1 MSHQRRLEIVRRVE
15 RVVVKVG
22 TAVLCGDSGK
32 LDYAQVERLAEQ
44 VGGLHATGVK
54 VVVVTSGAIGAGM
67 AALGLARRPTALPML
82 QAAAAIGQGKLM
94 AAYEQVFSKRGCHA
108 AQVLLTREDLDERR
122 RYLNASN
129 TLNTLLELGA
139 VPVVNENDTV
149 SVEEI
154 GFLENDALAMTV
166 AGLVRADLLVAL
178 SRIDGLY
185 ENPDAAPEERR
196 VVEVVEG
203 VDEAVA
209 ALASTERSTGGSG
222 GMRAKLEAFRAA
234 TGVGVPVMI
243 ANGGEPNVLLRL
255 FKGEAL
261 GTLFMPRPG
270 RVKSRKLWL
279 GFGARPKGRILV
291 DAGARKALVDRGK
304 SLLPSGVLDVVG
316 DFRQGDL
323 AAVATADGEEF
334 ARGLVNYSAEDVRRI
349 RGLQSDRIVEALGAC
364 PYAEVI
370 HRDNLALLPGVE
382 TRSGEGAG
390 ET

>member
-32 LDYAQVERLAEQ
+32 LDDGQVERLAEQ
-44 VGGLHATGVK
+44 VDGLHATGVK

-67 AALGLARRPTALPML
+67 AALGLERRPTALPML

-94 AAYEQVFSKRGCHA
+94 AAYEQVFSKRGYHA
-108 AQVLLTREDLDERR
+108 AQVLLTREDLDERQ
-122 RYLNASN
+122 RYLNACN
-129 TLNTLLELGA
+129 TLNTLLDLGA

-178 SRIDGLY
+178 SSIDGLY
-185 ENPDAAPEERR
+185 ENPDAPLEERR

-209 ALASTERSTGGSG
+209 ALAGSERSVGGSG
-222 GMRAKLEAFRAA
+222 GMTAKLEAFRDA
-234 TGVGVPVMI
+234 TEVGVPVMI
-243 ANGGEPNVLLRL
+243 ANGAEPNVLLRL
-255 FKGEAL
+255 FEGEAL

-270 RVKSRKLWL
+270 RVRSRKLWL
-279 GFGARPKGRILV
+279 GFGARPKGSIVV
-291 DAGARKALVDRGK
+291 DAGARRALVERGK
-304 SLLPSGVLDVVG
+304 SLLPSGILEVRG
-316 DFRQGDL
+316 AFGRGDL
-323 AAVATADGEEF
+323 AAVVTAEGEEF
-334 ARGLVNYSAEDVRRI
+334 ARGLSNYSAEEVRRI
-349 RGLQSDRIVEALGAC
+349 RGLKSDRIAEALGDC
-364 PYAEVI
+364 PYPEVI
-370 HRDNLALLPGVE
+370 HRDNLTLLPGAE
-382 TRSGEGAG
+382 PRGDDGEG
-390 ET
+390 T